1 MHDTNEDRAVAVWNV
16 GVDVG
21 GALGRLVGSGLG
33 ACVGSGLLVGS
44 DETVGSAVGR
54 LPRTFSVTFAATD
67 GLEEP
72 QTSAPVL
79 LTSVTSTTND
89 PPVVTKLVTS

>member
-1 MHDTNEDRAVAVWNV
+1 MSRLV
-16 GVDVG
+16 G
-21 GALGRLVGSGLG
+21 APLGRLVGSGLLVGSDETVG

-44 DETVGSAVGR
+44 DETVGSAVGT